1 MIAHDSNILGVTF
14 TSRMTRRKN
23 MEGQIAM
30 IMVAV
35 MITSAALG
43 LGVMPLQPVAPAI
56 AINGEELGSSRGGNS
71 SLIIKSSESDNHSY
85 SKEWPNIHSNVE
97 TDFNTNISLP
107 VIQETAFIH
116 PFAVVIGNCYIG
128 KLVLVAPTA
137 VCRGDEG
144 TPIHVSDYSNMQD
157 GVILHGLETTEKGK
171 GIDGRRYSE
180 AGDGLMANSSQFVEG
195 YSVFVG
201 TNTSLAHDSMVH
213 GPAWVGNNT
222 FVGMKS
228 IIFDAKVG
236 NNVAIG
242 ISSTISNGVSIPDNK
257 FVPPG
262 SVILDQEEA
271 DALPLRIGS
280 PYENTNNAVL
290 HVNEQLAEGYN
301 MQLTLDKLVEQRER
315 QMEKGMLETG
325 MRAP

>member
-1 MIAHDSNILGVTF
+1 MVKRIYYPNNSLDRIELAAVLIAYAAAIGI
-14 TSRMTRRKN
+14 
-23 MEGQIAM
+23 G
-30 IMVAV
+30 IMLLH
-35 MITSAALG
+35 T
-43 LGVMPLQPVAPAI
+43 VAPVMAI
-56 AINGEELGSSRGGNS
+56 TGEELSSVSGGNS
-71 SLIIKSSESDNHSY
+71 SLSSMTNESDTHSPY
-85 SKEWPNIHSNVE
+85 GKIWPNIHSNVIA
-97 TDFNTNISLP
+97 DFNSNISFP
-107 VIQETAFIH
+107 DIQETAFIH

-144 TPIHVSDYSNMQD
+144 TPMHVSDYSNMQD
-157 GVILHGLETTEKGK
+157 GVILHGLITTDNGMPL
-171 GIDGRRYSE
+171 DGRRFSE
-180 AGDGLMANSSQFVEG
+180 AGERLMANSSQYADG
-195 YSVFVG
+195 YSVYVG

-242 ISSTISNGVSIPDNK
+242 ISSTISNGVSIPDDK

-271 DALPLRIGS
+271 DALPPRIGS
-280 PYENTNNAVL
+280 TYEGINPVVVDL
-290 HVNEQLAEGYN
+290 NEQLAEGYN
-301 MQLTLDKLVEQRER
+301 SQGLGKLVEHREK

-325 MRAP
+325 MSAP

>member
-1 MIAHDSNILGVTF
+1 MKIAYVVF
-14 TSRMTRRKN
+14 T
-23 MEGQIAM
+23 IALVVLSGLPLLSSGTM
-30 IMVAV
+30 NYANA
-35 MITSAALG
+35 ITG
-43 LGVMPLQPVAPAI
+43 
-56 AINGEELGSSRGGNS
+56 NELISSGGNS
-71 SLIIKSSESDNHSY
+71 SLSILTNESGNFSLYNND
-85 SKEWPNIHSNVE
+85 WPNIHSNVKA
-97 TDFNTNISLP
+97 DFNTNISFP
-107 VIQETAFIH
+107 EIQETAFIH

-144 TPIHVSDYSNMQD
+144 TPIHVSDFSNMQD
-157 GVILHGLETTEKGK
+157 GVILHGLITTDKEKAL
-171 GIDGRRYSE
+171 DGRRFSE
-180 AGDGLMANSSQFVEG
+180 AGDRLMGNSSQFAEG

-271 DALPLRIGS
+271 DALPPRIGS
-280 PYENTNNAVL
+280 SYENINPTVVDL
-290 HVNEQLAEGYN
+290 NEQLAEGYN
-301 MQLTLDKLVEQRER
+301 MELNLDEIAEERER

-325 MRAP
+325 MSTP

>member
-1 MIAHDSNILGVTF
+1 M
-14 TSRMTRRKN
+14 N
-23 MEGQIAM
+23 MLYSLVLLATTISIISLSSSVLPLQ
-30 IMVAV
+30 MV
-35 MITSAALG
+35 TSA
-43 LGVMPLQPVAPAI
+43 I
-56 AINGEELGSSRGGNS
+56 AVSEDLNFLREGNS
-71 SLIIKSSESDNHSY
+71 FQVVRTSESAVQ
-85 SKEWPNIHSNVE
+85 EGPNIHSNVK
-97 TDFNTNISLP
+97 TDFNANISLP
-107 VIQETAFIH
+107 EIQHTAFIH

-128 KLVLVAPTA
+128 KFVMVAPTA

-144 TPIHVSDYSNMQD
+144 TPTRVSDYSNMQD
-157 GVILHGLETTEKGK
+157 GVILHGLETTEKSK
-171 GIDGRRYSE
+171 NIDGRRYSA
-180 AGDGLMANSSQFVEG
+180 AGDELMANSSQYTEG

-213 GPAWVGNNT
+213 GPAWVGNNS

-280 PYENTNNAVL
+280 PYENTNIAVL

-301 MQLTLDKLVEQRER
+301 SQLNLDKFVEQKERE
-315 QMEKGMLETG
+315 MEKGMLETG
-325 MRAP
+325 MSVP